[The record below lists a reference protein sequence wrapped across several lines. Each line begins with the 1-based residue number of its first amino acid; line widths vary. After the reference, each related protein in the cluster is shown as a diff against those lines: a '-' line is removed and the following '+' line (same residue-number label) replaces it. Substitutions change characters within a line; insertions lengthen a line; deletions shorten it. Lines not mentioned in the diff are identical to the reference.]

1 VRDEKKVRW
10 IDIERHIRDNGERD
24 DNCRKKTPDERQRQ
38 RGDDVRPK
46 SDGDEMKML
55 REWGSGW
62 VENLG
67 RECEMTEDLAAESL
81 ILVLIFCLYER
92 KA

>member
-55 REWGSGW
+55 RE
-62 VENLG
+62 
-67 RECEMTEDLAAESL
+67 
-81 ILVLIFCLYER
+81 
-92 KA
+92 